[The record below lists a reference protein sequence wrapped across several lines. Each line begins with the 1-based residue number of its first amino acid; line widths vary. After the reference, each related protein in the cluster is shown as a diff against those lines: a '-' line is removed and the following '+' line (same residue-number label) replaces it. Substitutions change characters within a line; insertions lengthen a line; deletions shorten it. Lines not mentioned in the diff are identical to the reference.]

1 MVEEIVVDTNIY
13 IGAYSLQ
20 TALGDLTATCEAMAS
35 GRSGLRYDARFGM
48 PTATIDQVAPI
59 AGLTR
64 FEAMLAHAIEQVS
77 RLSGV
82 ALDRPDT
89 LLVLSTTKGNVALL
103 EGQTEAPERAY
114 LYASAEV
121 LAAHFGMTTAP
132 VVISNACISGV
143 SAFVVA
149 RRLLQEGL
157 CRHAIVAG
165 CDELSEFIASGFAS
179 FKSISLNPCR
189 PYDAARDGLSL
200 GEAVGAVLLT
210 RERAL
215 ASEPCVALLGG
226 VVSNDANH
234 ISGPSRT
241 GEELAWAITEALRE
255 AHVTPE
261 EVGCVNTHGTATR
274 YNDEM
279 ESKALAVAALSDVPT
294 NSLKGY
300 IGHTLG
306 ASGVVE
312 SILTIEQLR
321 RGELFATRGFEELG
335 TPCPVAVSA
344 APQPIRKAIAVKT
357 ASGFGGCNAAIVFG
371 PASEACDVEEQ
382 PAMRVVTE
390 VAHAVVAQGESPF
403 AEMIRTRFRAF
414 GEQNLRFYKMSDLAK
429 GVYVAVEELLRQV
442 PLDEQI
448 GAERRA
454 IVLSNRASSLEV
466 DLTHQQ
472 LVDQHAPEG
481 TSPAVFVYTLPN
493 VAMGEIAIR
502 HRIKGDNTF
511 FIEPKQSD
519 WCERYARQLIAC
531 NRADEVIC
539 GWCEKIGQKWHFEV
553 KLLRNV

>member
-20 TALGDLTATCEAMAS
+20 TALGDLAATREAMAS

-77 RLSGV
+77 CLSGV

-179 FKSISLNPCR
+179 FKSISPNPCR

-321 RGELFATRGFEELG
+321 RGELFATQGFEELG
-335 TPCPVAVSA
+335 TPCPVAVAA
-344 APQPIRKAIAVKT
+344 APQPIRKAFAVKT
-357 ASGFGGCNAAIVFG
+357 ASGFGGCNAAVVLLAETMCRPKPLQMKEVLEG
-371 PASEACDVEEQ
+371 TTYAMASCD
-382 PAMRVVTE
+382 A
-390 VAHAVVAQGESPF
+390 PF
-403 AEMIRTRFRAF
+403 ASYIRERFKAF
-414 GEQNLRFYKMSDLAK
+414 EAPNMKFYKMSDLAK
-429 GVYVAVEELLRQV
+429 GLYVAMETLLAAEPALAEVE
-442 PLDEQI
+442 PT
-448 GAERRA
+448 RRA
-454 IVLSNRASSLEV
+454 LVLANCSSSLEA
-466 DLTHQQ
+466 DWAHQKE
-472 LVDQHAPEG
+472 VNRHAPEG
-481 TSPAVFVYTLPN
+481 ASPALFVYTLPN
-493 VAMGEIAIR
+493 VAAGEMCIR
-502 HRIKGDNTF
+502 HQIQGDNTF
-511 FIEPKQSD
+511 FIETED
-519 WCERYARQLIAC
+519 TGAAEAYGRLLIRQG
-531 NRADEVIC
+531 RADRVVC
-539 GWCEKIGQKWHFEV
+539 GWAEKLGEAWNYRL
-553 KLLRNV
+553 KLLQQA